1 MTEIV
6 SLYIVNKNYSIYLEK
21 SIKSALRQSYP
32 NIDIIIIDDGS
43 TDDSINI
50 INKYKNLRQVRIIQN
65 EKSIGLIKSSN
76 LAIKAARGKYIIRL
90 DADDIMDHKC
100 VELLY
105 AKIKTDSKAALVYSN
120 YYLIDEYENII
131 SKKKEIDIK
140 KNKFRGPVLAAC
152 CLIRI
157 SSLFEV
163 NLYDE
168 RYSRQDGYD
177 LWYKII
183 RNFNVLY
190 INKYLFFYRRHKH
203 NLTNKKWEINKT
215 RSKIIYNF
223 TKTKLKNKKINAL
236 ILCRSKEIENIDV
249 LKKIKNKTYLEY
261 TIEDCLKC
269 RIIDNT
275 ILITESNKIIN
286 FTKRKYRK
294 KLKIF
299 KRGYEQAQINR
310 NPKSNILHLLKDNC
324 DILVIVQPIY
334 FFERIHYLEQAI
346 GKLILDNLDKVVS
359 TISESIYT
367 NFYMHSKNGI
377 KLISNNNEKKLKYEN
392 NLIFR
397 ESGGIIIY
405 NYKSYKNNKI
415 KNIGNIVIEKDEI
428 QTLLE

>member
-1 MTEIV
+1 
-6 SLYIVNKNYSIYLEK
+6 
-21 SIKSALRQSYP
+21 
-32 NIDIIIIDDGS
+32 
-43 TDDSINI
+43 
-50 INKYKNLRQVRIIQN
+50 
-65 EKSIGLIKSSN
+65 
-76 LAIKAARGKYIIRL
+76 
-90 DADDIMDHKC
+90 
-100 VELLY
+100 
-105 AKIKTDSKAALVYSN
+105 
-120 YYLIDEYENII
+120 
-131 SKKKEIDIK
+131 
-140 KNKFRGPVLAAC
+140 
-152 CLIRI
+152 
-157 SSLFEV
+157 
-163 NLYDE
+163 
-168 RYSRQDGYD
+168 
-177 LWYKII
+177 
-183 RNFNVLY
+183 
-190 INKYLFFYRRHKH
+190 
-203 NLTNKKWEINKT
+203 
-215 RSKIIYNF
+215 
-223 TKTKLKNKKINAL
+223 
-236 ILCRSKEIENIDV
+236 
-249 LKKIKNKTYLEY
+249 LEY